1 MHGFANYLKEGLAFA
16 PVLSLDNSTDN
27 YLLLMFSTGIT
38 SLDVLLLFSLSI
50 TFAFIDGF

>member
-16 PVLSLDNSTDN
+16 PVLSLDNSADN
-27 YLLLMFSTGIT
+27 YLLLMFSTGLT